1 MKSLSLLFIL
11 AFAFV
16 APVIAQD
23 EPPPPQ
29 GPGHGPRGGRGEKI
43 EALYVAFI
51 THELN
56 FSEEDAQ
63 KFWPVHAQYDEE
75 MKGLKM
81 DMPELDRQQAVLNI
95 KKKYQDKFIKV
106 LGRERTDEF
115 YRKDAEFRKRLVE
128 RLQEMK
134 DRKESDRPPG
144 MKMRKRPA

>member
-11 AFAFV
+11 ALAFV
-16 APVIAQD
+16 TPVLAQD
-23 EPPPPQ
+23 DPPPP
-29 GPGHGPRGGRGEKI
+29 PGPREGKGEKI

-63 KFWPVHAQYDEE
+63 KFWPVHAQYDAD
-75 MKGLKM
+75 MKALKM
-81 DMPELDRQQAVLNI
+81 DMPELDRQQAILNI
-95 KKKYQDKFIKV
+95 KKKYQDKFVKV

-128 RLQEMK
+128 RLQEIK
-134 DRKESDRPPG
+134 DRKGPRGPE
-144 MKMRKRPA
+144 MKMRKRPS

>member
-1 MKSLSLLFIL
+1 MKSFSLLFLL
-11 AFAFV
+11 AFTFIM
-16 APVIAQD
+16 PVLAQD
-23 EPPPPQ
+23 EPPPPG
-29 GPGHGPRGGRGEKI
+29 GPGPRGGGKGEKI

-56 FSEEDAQ
+56 LSEEDAQ
-63 KFWPVHAQYDEE
+63 KFWPVHAQYDADL
-75 MKGLKM
+75 KALKM

-134 DRKESDRPPG
+134 DRKGPRDPD